1 MDRKTWGIIALVAA
15 ILFCGLPGLCGLC
28 AGPIYALVG
37 LIPGSEI
44 DIFGS
49 SEPGAAIGYGVT
61 TICVGVVFIAI
72 PVLVWYFLV
81 RKKSAD
87 EEIIDYQGD
96 VPEDF

>member
-1 MDRKTWGIIALVAA
+1 MDRKTGSIIALVAA

-28 AGPIYALVG
+28 AGPIFTLVG

-49 SEPGAAIGYGVT
+49 SEPGAAIGYGIT
-61 TICVGVVFIAI
+61 TLCMSVVFIAI
-72 PVLVWYFLV
+72 PVLVWYFLI

-87 EEIIDYQGD
+87 DEIIDYQGD

>member
-1 MDRKTWGIIALVAA
+1 MDRKTGSIIVLVAA

-28 AGPIYALVG
+28 AGPIYTLVG
-37 LIPGSEI
+37 LIPGSDI

-72 PVLVWYFLV
+72 PFLVWYFLV
-81 RKKSAD
+81 RKKSTD